1 MFIFTV
7 YHLERKVKCKL
18 RREMI
23 CMKKILYA
31 IMVIA
36 SAFFLVN
43 VGVSEEQALQIIP
56 DKAGGNAA

>member
-1 MFIFTV
+1 
-7 YHLERKVKCKL
+7 
-18 RREMI
+18 
-23 CMKKILYA
+23 MKKILYA